1 MAEYIKVKPDEL
13 LVLIRDFAAIIAPIV
28 KVSSGLDG
36 IINAEGTLSLW
47 MQFPDSSYSPM
58 FLGWLLA
65 NDYDINSFSPDD
77 LAQAVQIASVGE
89 NKNVMFDWYGESD
102 DATDKPH

>member
-1 MAEYIKVKPDEL
+1 MTEYIKVKEGEL
-13 LVLIRDFAAIIAPIV
+13 VKFIREFADLIAPIV

-36 IINAEGTLSLW
+36 IINGEETLALW

-65 NDYDINSFSPDD
+65 AGWDINSFSPNE
-77 LAQAVQIASVGE
+77 LEKAVQIASVGE
-89 NKNVMFDWYGESD
+89 NKNVMFDWLGD
-102 DATDKPH
+102 LDAENKPH